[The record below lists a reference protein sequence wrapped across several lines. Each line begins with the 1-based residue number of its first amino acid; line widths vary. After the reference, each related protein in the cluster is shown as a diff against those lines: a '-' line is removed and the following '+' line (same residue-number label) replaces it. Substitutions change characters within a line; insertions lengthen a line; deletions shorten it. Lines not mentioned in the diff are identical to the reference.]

1 MIVTATGTRTIAIL
15 LAAAAPWAAMPAAA
29 AQTPPTASAQ
39 AFAPLF
45 AGEVERA
52 RRDVEASIRAG
63 VNVPVPR
70 DPGGGVTHEQHKRN
84 YRVIFEGGQLF
95 RLTGEARYRDHV
107 RDLLLAYADLYP
119 GLGPH
124 PAAANQ
130 VPGRLFWQSL
140 NDSVF
145 LVNAVQGYAE
155 IRDALSA
162 ADRRRIDDRVIRPMA
177 RFLSDGSPEVIDR
190 IHNHATWAAAGVGL
204 SGYLLGDRDLVD
216 KALLG
221 LDKSGKAGFLR
232 QLDLLFSPDGYYAE
246 GPYYQR
252 YALQPFVVFA
262 AAIAANDPGR
272 QIFDYRDGIVL
283 KAVRTAID
291 LTHDGLFLPIN
302 DAMPDKSLR
311 TEELY
316 HAVAIAYAATKDPA
330 YLSIADWQGRTVLT
344 PAGQALAADLA
355 AGKAKPWTFASRL
368 LSDGPEGKDGA
379 LVLLRTRA
387 DPTGPLLVAK
397 NSVQGMG
404 HGHFDR
410 LNWLYYDETGAVVTD
425 YGAARFLN
433 VEAKRGGR
441 YLPENDSWASATIA
455 HNTLVV
461 DEQSHFAGD
470 WKAGEKAG
478 TRQLAVAL
486 DGPTRYSIGEIDGAY
501 KDVRI
506 RRALLLVEVEG
517 LANPLVLDLLRA
529 TGGGRHRYDLPLHFS
544 GHIIDSDI
552 AFDRKL
558 AERPVLGKANGYQHL
573 WVDGEGARDGKARL
587 TWMQGSRFYSYH
599 MLAPAGARFIV
610 AESGAN
616 DPEFNLRREP
626 ALIQRVDGA
635 ADATFVSLLE
645 PHGSYDA
652 SAETVVASSA
662 RVSALEHRR
671 EKGVDLVQVTLVD
684 GRRVAIAVADDMAA
698 DAKHGI
704 AVDGRTLAWTGPV
717 GRLDLA
723 RTGAKK

>member
-1 MIVTATGTRTIAIL
+1 VTRTLALL
-15 LAAAAPWAAMPAAA
+15 LAAATLAPAAA
-29 AQTPPTASAQ
+29 QAQTPPAASPQ
-39 AFAPLF
+39 AYAPLF

-52 RRDVEASIRAG
+52 RRDVDASIAAG
-63 VNVPVPR
+63 INVPVPK
-70 DPGGGVTHEQHKRN
+70 DPGGGFTHEQHKRN

-107 RDLLLAYADLYP
+107 RAMLLAYADLYP

-124 PAAANQ
+124 PAKANQ
-130 VPGRLFWQSL
+130 SAGRLFWQSL

-155 IRDALSA
+155 IRASLSA
-162 ADRRRIDDRVIRPMA
+162 SDRQRIDDKVIRPMA
-177 RFLSDGSPEVIDR
+177 HFLSDGSPEVIDR

-262 AAIAANDPGR
+262 AAIAANEPER
-272 QIFDYRDGIVL
+272 RIFEYRGGIVL
-283 KAVRTAID
+283 KAIRTAID
-291 LTHDGLFLPIN
+291 VTHDGTFLPIN

-316 HAVAIAYAATKDPA
+316 HAVAIAYGATKDPSF
-330 YLSIADWQGRTVLT
+330 LSIADWQGRTVLT
-344 PAGQALAADLA
+344 PAGQAMAADLA
-355 AGKAKPWTFASRL
+355 AGKAQPWPFASRL
-368 LSDGPEGKDGA
+368 LSDGPDGRQGA
-379 LVLLRTRA
+379 LVLLRTKP
-387 DPTGPLLVAK
+387 DPSGPLLVAK
-397 NSVQGMG
+397 NTVQGMG

-410 LNWLYYDETGAVVTD
+410 LGWLYYDETGAVVTD

-433 VEAKRGGR
+433 VEAKQGGR

-461 DEQSHFAGD
+461 DEQSHFGGD
-470 WKAGEKAG
+470 WKVGEKVG
-478 TRQLAVAL
+478 TRQLAASL
-486 DGPTRYSIGEIDGAY
+486 DGPTRYAIGEIDGAY
-501 KDVRI
+501 KDVAF
-506 RRALLLVEVEG
+506 RRALLLVEVDG
-517 LANPLVLDLLRA
+517 LANPLILDILHP
-529 TGGGRHRYDLPLHFS
+529 TGSGRHRYDLPLHFS

-558 AERPVLGKANGYQHL
+558 AERPVLGAANGYQHL
-573 WVDGEGARDGKARL
+573 WVDGEGSKAGKARL

-599 MLAPAGARFIV
+599 MLPPAGARLIV

-616 DPEFNLRREP
+616 DPDFNLRREP
-626 ALIQRVDGA
+626 VVIQRVDGA
-635 ADATFVSLLE
+635 GDATFVSLLE
-645 PHGSYDA
+645 PHGAYDA

-662 RVSALEHRR
+662 RVTGLEHRR
-671 EKGVDLVQVTLVD
+671 EAGADVVLVTLVD
-684 GRRVAIAVADDMAA
+684 GRRIAIAVADDVTAGT
-698 DAKHGI
+698 KHSVTI
-704 AVDGRTLAWTGPV
+704 DGRTLAWTGPV

-723 RTGAKK
+723 KTGAKK

>member
-1 MIVTATGTRTIAIL
+1 MTRTIALL
-15 LAAAAPWAAMPAAA
+15 LAAATLPAVPVS
-29 AQTPPTASAQ
+29 AQTPPAASAQ

-45 AGEVERA
+45 AAEIERA
-52 RRDVEASIRAG
+52 KTSVEASIKAG
-63 VNVPVPR
+63 VNVPVPK
-70 DPGGGVTHEQHKRN
+70 DPGGGFTHEQHKRN
-84 YRVIFEGGQLF
+84 YRTIFEGGQLY
-95 RLTGEARYRDHV
+95 RLTGDVRYRDHV

-124 PAAANQ
+124 PAKANQ
-130 VPGRLFWQSL
+130 SAGRLFWQSL

-162 ADRRRIDDRVIRPMA
+162 ADRKRIDDQVIRPMA
-177 RFLSDGSPEVIDR
+177 HFLSDGSPEVINR

-232 QLDLLFSPDGYYAE
+232 QLGLLFSPDGYYAE

-272 QIFDYRDGIVL
+272 KIFEYRDGIVL
-283 KAVRTAID
+283 KAIRTAID
-291 LTHDGLFLPIN
+291 VTHDGTFLPIN

-316 HAVAIAYAATKDPA
+316 HAVAIAYGATKDPTF
-330 YLSIADWQGRTVLT
+330 LSIADWQGHTVLT
-344 PAGQALAADLA
+344 PAGQAMAADLA
-355 AGKAKPWTFASRL
+355 AGKAKPWPFGSRS

-379 LVLLRTRA
+379 LVLLRTKA

-397 NSVQGMG
+397 NTVQGMG

-410 LNWLYYDETGAVVTD
+410 LGWLYYDETGAVVTD

-461 DEQSHFAGD
+461 DEQSHFGGD
-470 WKAGEKAG
+470 WKAGEKSG
-478 TRQLAVAL
+478 TRQLAASL
-486 DGPTRYSIGEIDGAY
+486 EGPTRYAIGEIDSAY
-501 KDVRI
+501 KDVKI
-506 RRALLLVEVEG
+506 RRALLLVEIDG
-517 LANPLVLDLLRA
+517 LANPLTLDILHG
-529 TGGGRHRYDLPLHFS
+529 TGSGRHRYDLPLHFS

-558 AERPVLGKANGYQHL
+558 AERPVLGKANGYEHL
-573 WVDGEGARDGKARL
+573 WIDGEGTKTGKARL

-599 MLAPAGARFIV
+599 MLPPAGARFIV

-645 PHGSYDA
+645 PHGAYDA
-652 SAETVVASSA
+652 SAETVVASGA
-662 RVSALEHRR
+662 RVSALEHRK
-671 EKGVDLVQVTLVD
+671 EKGADLVLITLVD
-684 GRRVAIAVADDMAA
+684 GRRIAVAVADDVTAG
-698 DAKHGI
+698 AKHSVI
-704 AVDGRTLAWTGPV
+704 ADGRTLAWTGPV

-723 RTGAKK
+723 KTGAKK

>member
-1 MIVTATGTRTIAIL
+1 MIRTIAL
-15 LAAAAPWAAMPAAA
+15 LLVSATLPAVPGAAQSVATAA
-29 AQTPPTASAQ
+29 AQAHAQ
-39 AFAPLF
+39 LF
-45 AGEVERA
+45 SGEIEHA
-52 RRDVEASIRAG
+52 RRDVEASIKAG
-63 VNVPVPR
+63 VNVPVPK
-70 DPGGGVTHEQHKRN
+70 DPGGGFTHEQHKRN

-119 GLGPH
+119 KLGPH
-124 PAAANQ
+124 PAASNQ

-162 ADRRRIDDRVIRPMA
+162 ADRKRIDDQVIRPMA
-177 RFLSDGSPEVIDR
+177 HFLSDGSPEVINR

-262 AAIAANDPGR
+262 AAIEANDPDR
-272 QIFDYRDGIVL
+272 KIFEYRDGIVL
-283 KAVRTAID
+283 KAIRTAID
-291 LTHDGLFLPIN
+291 VTHDGYFLPIN

-316 HAVAIAYAATKDPA
+316 HAVAIAYGATKDPA
-330 YLSIADWQGRTVLT
+330 FLSIADWQGRTVLT
-344 PAGQALAADLA
+344 PAGQAMAADLA
-355 AGKAKPWTFASRL
+355 AGEARPWPFASRL
-368 LSDGPEGKDGA
+368 LSDGPDGKEGA
-379 LVLLRTRA
+379 LVLLRTKA
-387 DPTGPLLVAK
+387 DPTGPLLAVK
-397 NSVQGMG
+397 NTVQGMG

-470 WKAGEKAG
+470 WKAGDKAP
-478 TRQLAVAL
+478 TTQLATGL
-486 DGPTRYSIGEIDGAY
+486 DGPTRYSIGEIAGAY

-506 RRALLLVEVEG
+506 RRALLLVEIDG
-517 LANPLVLDLLRA
+517 LANPLTLDVLRV
-529 TGGGRHRYDLPLHFS
+529 TGSGKHRYDLPLHFS
-544 GHIIDSDI
+544 GQIIDSDI
-552 AFDRKL
+552 TFDRKL
-558 AERPVLGKANGYQHL
+558 GERPVLGRANGYQHL
-573 WVDGEGARDGKARL
+573 WVDGEGSKTGKARL
-587 TWMQGSRFYSYH
+587 TWMKGSRFYTYH
-599 MLAPAGARFIV
+599 MLPPAGARFIV

-645 PHGSYDA
+645 PHGAYDA

-662 RVSALEHRR
+662 RVAALEHRR
-671 EKGVDLVQVTLVD
+671 EGGADRVLLTLVD
-684 GRRVAIAVADDMAA
+684 GRRVAIAVADEVTAG
-698 DAKHGI
+698 AKHSITVEGLL
-704 AVDGRTLAWTGPV
+704 LAWSGPV

-723 RTGAKK
+723 RAGAKK

>member
-1 MIVTATGTRTIAIL
+1 MTRTIALL
-15 LAAAAPWAAMPAAA
+15 LAAAALPAIPVA
-29 AQTPPTASAQ
+29 AQTPPAASAQ
-39 AFAPLF
+39 TFAPLF
-45 AGEVERA
+45 TAEIERSKAG
-52 RRDVEASIRAG
+52 VEASIKAG
-63 VNVPVPR
+63 INVPVPK
-70 DPGGGVTHEQHKRN
+70 DPGGGFTHEQHKRN

-95 RLTGEARYRDHV
+95 RLTGDVRYRDHV

-119 GLGPH
+119 KLGPH
-124 PAAANQ
+124 PAASNQ

-155 IRDALSA
+155 IRGALSA
-162 ADRRRIDDRVIRPMA
+162 ADRKRIDDQVIRPMA
-177 RFLSDGSPEVIDR
+177 RFLSDGSPEVINR

-262 AAIAANDPGR
+262 A
-272 QIFDYRDGIVL
+272 GIVL
-283 KAVRTAID
+283 KAIRTAID
-291 LTHDGLFLPIN
+291 VTHDGYFLPIN

-316 HAVAIAYAATKDPA
+316 HAVAIAYGATKDPTF
-330 YLSIADWQGRTVLT
+330 LSIADWQGRTVLT
-344 PAGQALAADLA
+344 PAGQAMATDLA
-355 AGKAKPWTFASRL
+355 AGKAKPWPFGSRL
-368 LSDGPEGKDGA
+368 LSDGPDGKSGA
-379 LVLLRTRA
+379 LVLLRTKA
-387 DPTGPLLVAK
+387 DPSGPLLVAK
-397 NSVQGMG
+397 NTVQGMG

-410 LNWLYYDETGAVVTD
+410 LGWLYYDETGAVVTD

-461 DEQSHFAGD
+461 DEQSHFGGD
-470 WKAGEKAG
+470 WKAGEKSG
-478 TRQLAVAL
+478 TRQLAASL
-486 DGPTRYSIGEIDGAY
+486 EGPTRYAIGEIDSAY
-501 KDVRI
+501 KDVKI

-517 LANPLVLDLLRA
+517 LANPLTLDILHG
-529 TGGGRHRYDLPLHFS
+529 TGSGRHRYDLPLHFS
-544 GHIIDSDI
+544 GQIIDSDI

-558 AERPVLGKANGYQHL
+558 AERPVLGKANGYEHL
-573 WVDGEGARDGKARL
+573 WLDGEGTKAGKARL

-599 MLAPAGARFIV
+599 MAPPAGARFIV

-645 PHGSYDA
+645 PHGAYDA

-662 RVSALEHRR
+662 RVSGLEHRR
-671 EKGVDLVQVTLVD
+671 EKGVDLVLITLVD
-684 GRRVAIAVADDMAA
+684 GRRIAVAVADDVAA
-698 DAKHGI
+698 GAKHSI
-704 AVDGRTLAWTGPV
+704 TVDGRALAWTGPV

-723 RTGAKK
+723 KTGAKK

>member
-1 MIVTATGTRTIAIL
+1 MTRTLALL
-15 LAAAAPWAAMPAAA
+15 LAAATLAPAAA
-29 AQTPPTASAQ
+29 QAQTPPAASPQ
-39 AFAPLF
+39 AYAPLF

-52 RRDVEASIRAG
+52 RRDVDASIAAG
-63 VNVPVPR
+63 INVPVPK
-70 DPGGGVTHEQHKRN
+70 DPGGGFTHEQHKRN

-107 RDLLLAYADLYP
+107 RAMLLAYADLYP

-124 PAAANQ
+124 PAKANQ
-130 VPGRLFWQSL
+130 SAGRLFWQSL

-155 IRDALSA
+155 IRASLSA
-162 ADRRRIDDRVIRPMA
+162 SDRQRIDDKVIRPMA
-177 RFLSDGSPEVIDR
+177 HFLSDGSPEVIDR

-262 AAIAANDPGR
+262 AAIAANDPER
-272 QIFDYRDGIVL
+272 RIFEYRGGIVL
-283 KAVRTAID
+283 KAIRTAID
-291 LTHDGLFLPIN
+291 VTHDGNFLPIN

-316 HAVAIAYAATKDPA
+316 HAVAIAYGATKDPSF
-330 YLSIADWQGRTVLT
+330 LSIADWQGRTVLT
-344 PAGQALAADLA
+344 PAGQAMAADLA
-355 AGKAKPWTFASRL
+355 AGKAQPWPFASRP
-368 LSDGPEGKDGA
+368 LSDGPDGRQGA
-379 LVLLRTRA
+379 LVLLRTRP
-387 DPTGPLLVAK
+387 DPSGPLLVAK
-397 NSVQGMG
+397 NTVQGMG

-410 LNWLYYDETGAVVTD
+410 LGWLYYDETGAVVTD

-433 VEAKRGGR
+433 VEAKQGGR

-461 DEQSHFAGD
+461 DEQSHFGGD
-470 WKAGEKAG
+470 WKAGEKVG
-478 TRQLAVAL
+478 TRQLAASL
-486 DGPTRYSIGEIDGAY
+486 DGPTRYAIGGVDGAY
-501 KDVRI
+501 KDVAF
-506 RRALLLVEVEG
+506 RRALLLVEVDG
-517 LANPLVLDLLRA
+517 LANPLVLDILHP
-529 TGGGRHRYDLPLHFS
+529 TGSGGHRYDLPLHFS

-558 AERPVLGKANGYQHL
+558 AERPVLGAANGYQHL
-573 WVDGEGARDGKARL
+573 WVDGEGSKAGKARL

-599 MLAPAGARFIV
+599 MLPPAGARFIV

-616 DPEFNLRREP
+616 DPDFNLRREP
-626 ALIQRVDGA
+626 VVIQRVDGA
-635 ADATFVSLLE
+635 GDATFVSLLE
-645 PHGSYDA
+645 PHGAYDA

-662 RVSALEHRR
+662 RVTGLEHRR
-671 EKGVDLVQVTLVD
+671 EAGADVVLVTLVD
-684 GRRVAIAVADDMAA
+684 GRRIAIAVADDVTAGT
-698 DAKHGI
+698 KHSVTI
-704 AVDGRTLAWTGPV
+704 DGRTLAWTGPV

-723 RTGAKK
+723 KTGAKK

>member
-1 MIVTATGTRTIAIL
+1 MTRTLAL
-15 LAAAAPWAAMPAAA
+15 LLAAGAPTLSLPAPAQSAAAAPQPAY
-29 AQTPPTASAQ
+29 
-39 AFAPLF
+39 APLF
-45 AGEVERA
+45 TAEIGRAKAG
-52 RRDVEASIRAG
+52 VEASIRAG
-63 VNVPVPR
+63 VHVPVPK

-84 YRVIFEGGQLF
+84 YRSIFEGGQLY
-95 RLTGEARYRDHV
+95 RLTGDVRYRDHV

-119 GLGPH
+119 KLGPH

-130 VPGRLFWQSL
+130 IPGRLFWQSL

-145 LVNAVQGYAE
+145 LVNAAQGYGA
-155 IRDALSA
+155 IRDALSP
-162 ADRRRIDDRVIRPMA
+162 ADRARIDDNVIRPMA
-177 RFLSDGSPEVIDR
+177 RFLSDGSPEVINR

-262 AAIAANDPGR
+262 AAIAANDPDR
-272 QIFDYRDGIVL
+272 KIFEYRDGIVL
-283 KAVRTAID
+283 KAIRAAID
-291 LTHDGLFLPIN
+291 VTHDGYFLPLN

-316 HAVAIAYAATKDPA
+316 HAVAIAYGATKDPA
-330 YLSIADWQGRTVLT
+330 FLSIADWQGRTVLT
-344 PAGQALAADLA
+344 PAGEALATDLA
-355 AGKAKPWTFASRL
+355 AGKQKPWPFASRL
-368 LSDGPEGKDGA
+368 LGDGPDGKQGA
-379 LVLLRTRA
+379 LVLLRTKS

-410 LNWLYYDETGAVVTD
+410 LGWLYYDETGAIVTD

-470 WKAGEKAG
+470 WKAGEKNP
-478 TRQLAVAL
+478 TQQLATAL
-486 DGPTRYSIGEIDGAY
+486 DGPTRYSIAEIGSAY
-501 KDVRI
+501 KDVRF
-506 RRALLLVEVEG
+506 RRALLLLDVPG
-517 LANPLVLDLLRA
+517 LSNPLTLDILHG
-529 TGGGRHRYDLPLHFS
+529 TGSGRHRYDLPLHFS

-552 AFDRKL
+552 AFNRNL

-573 WVDGEGARDGKARL
+573 WVDGEGSKAGKARL
-587 TWMQGSRFYSYH
+587 TWMQGNRFYSYH
-599 MLAPAGARFIV
+599 MLPPAGARFLL

-635 ADATFVSLLE
+635 SDAIFVSLLE
-645 PHGSYDA
+645 PHGEYDA
-652 SAETVVASSA
+652 SAETTVASSA
-662 RVSALEHRR
+662 RVKGLEHRR
-671 EKGVDLVQVTLVD
+671 EAGASLILVTLID
-684 GRRVAIAVADDMAA
+684 GRRLAVAVADDVAA
-698 DAKHGI
+698 GTKHSI
-704 AVDGRTLAWTGPV
+704 TLDGRALAWTGPV
-717 GRLDLA
+717 GRFDLA
-723 RTGAKK
+723 KTGAKK

>member
-1 MIVTATGTRTIAIL
+1 VTRTLAL
-15 LAAAAPWAAMPAAA
+15 LLAAGAATLSLPVAAQTAAAAPQPAY
-29 AQTPPTASAQ
+29 
-39 AFAPLF
+39 APLF
-45 AGEVERA
+45 TAEIGRAKAG
-52 RRDVEASIRAG
+52 VEASIRAG
-63 VNVPVPR
+63 VHVPVPK

-84 YRVIFEGGQLF
+84 YRTIFEGGQLY
-95 RLTGEARYRDHV
+95 RLTGDVRYRDHV

-119 GLGPH
+119 KLGPH

-130 VPGRLFWQSL
+130 IPGRLFWQSL

-145 LVNAVQGYAE
+145 LVNAAQGYGA
-155 IRDALSA
+155 IRDALSP
-162 ADRRRIDDRVIRPMA
+162 ADRARIDDNVIRPMA
-177 RFLSDGSPEVIDR
+177 RFLSDGSPEVINR

-262 AAIAANDPGR
+262 AAIAANDPDR
-272 QIFDYRDGIVL
+272 NIFEYRDGIVL
-283 KAVRTAID
+283 KAIRTAID
-291 LTHDGLFLPIN
+291 VTHDGTFLPLN

-316 HAVAIAYAATKDPA
+316 HAVAIAYGATKDPA
-330 YLSIADWQGRTVLT
+330 FLSIADWQGRTVLT
-344 PAGQALAADLA
+344 PAGEALATDLA
-355 AGKAKPWTFASRL
+355 AGKQKPWPFASRL
-368 LSDGPEGKDGA
+368 LGDGPDGKQGA
-379 LVLLRTRA
+379 LVLLRTKS

-410 LNWLYYDETGAVVTD
+410 LGWLYYDETGAVVTD

-470 WKAGEKAG
+470 WKAGEKNP
-478 TRQLAVAL
+478 TQQLATAL
-486 DGPTRYSIGEIDGAY
+486 DGPTRYSIAEIGSAY
-501 KDVRI
+501 KDVRF
-506 RRALLLVEVEG
+506 RRALLLLDVPG
-517 LANPLVLDLLRA
+517 LSNPLTLDILHG
-529 TGGGRHRYDLPLHFS
+529 TGSGRHRYDLPLHFS

-552 AFDRKL
+552 AFNRNL

-573 WVDGEGARDGKARL
+573 WVDGEGSKAGKARL

-599 MLAPAGARFIV
+599 MLPPAGTRFLL

-635 ADATFVSLLE
+635 SDATFVSLLE
-645 PHGSYDA
+645 PHGEYDA
-652 SAETVVASSA
+652 SAETTVASSA

-671 EKGVDLVQVTLVD
+671 EAGASLILVTLID
-684 GRRVAIAVADDMAA
+684 GRRLAAAVADDVAA
-698 DAKHGI
+698 GTKHSVT
-704 AVDGRTLAWTGPV
+704 VDGRAFAWTGPV
-717 GRLDLA
+717 GRFDLA
-723 RTGAKK
+723 KIGAKK

>member
-1 MIVTATGTRTIAIL
+1 MTRTLAL
-15 LAAAAPWAAMPAAA
+15 LIAAATLPASPAA
-29 AQTPPTASAQ
+29 AQTPAAASPQ
-39 AFAPLF
+39 AYAPLF
-45 AGEVERA
+45 AGEVDRA
-52 RRDVEASIRAG
+52 RRDVEASIKSG
-63 VNVPVPR
+63 VNVPAPK
-70 DPGGGVTHEQHKRN
+70 DPGGGFTHEQHKRN

-95 RLTGEARYRDHV
+95 RLTGDARYRDHV

-119 GLGPH
+119 KLGPH
-124 PAAANQ
+124 PAASNQ

-155 IRDALSA
+155 IRDALTA
-162 ADRRRIDDRVIRPMA
+162 ADRKRIDDNVIRPMA

-262 AAIAANDPGR
+262 AAIAANDPDR
-272 QIFDYRDGIVL
+272 KIFDYRGGIVL
-283 KAVRTAID
+283 KAIRTAID
-291 LTHDGLFLPIN
+291 VTHDGYFLPIN

-316 HAVAIAYAATKDPA
+316 HAVAIAYGATKDPTF
-330 YLSIADWQGRTVLT
+330 LSIADWQGRTVLT
-344 PAGQALAADLA
+344 PAGQAMAADLA
-355 AGKAKPWTFASRL
+355 AGKAKPWTFASRS
-368 LSDGPEGKDGA
+368 LSDGPDGKGGA
-379 LVLLRTRA
+379 LVLLRTKA
-387 DPTGPLLVAK
+387 DPSGPLLVAK
-397 NSVQGMG
+397 NTVQGMG

-410 LNWLYYDETGAVVTD
+410 LGWLYYDETGAVVTD

-433 VEAKRGGR
+433 VEAKQGGR

-461 DEQSHFAGD
+461 DEQNHFAGD
-470 WKAGEKAG
+470 WKAGEKSP
-478 TRQLAVAL
+478 TRQLAAGL
-486 DGPTRYSIGEIDGAY
+486 EGPTRYAIGEIDSAY
-501 KDVRI
+501 KDVAF
-506 RRALLLVEVEG
+506 RRALLLVEVDG
-517 LANPLVLDLLRA
+517 LANPLTLDLLRA
-529 TGGGRHRYDLPLHFS
+529 TGSGRHRYDQPLHFS
-544 GHIIDSDI
+544 GQIIDSDI
-552 AFDRKL
+552 PFDRKL

-573 WVDGEGARDGKARL
+573 WVDGEGTKAGKARL

-599 MLAPAGARFIV
+599 MLPPAGARFII

-645 PHGSYDA
+645 PHGAYDA

-662 RVSALEHRR
+662 RVAALEHRR
-671 EKGVDLVQVTLVD
+671 DKGVDLVLVTLVD
-684 GRRVAIAVADDMAA
+684 GRRIALAVADDVTAG
-698 DAKHGI
+698 AKHK
-704 AVDGRTLAWTGPV
+704 VTVEGRTLAWSGPV

-723 RTGAKK
+723 KTGAKK

>member
-1 MIVTATGTRTIAIL
+1 MTRTIALL
-15 LAAAAPWAAMPAAA
+15 LAAATLAPTPAAA
-29 AQTPPTASAQ
+29 QATAVTAP
-39 AFAPLF
+39 AEAYAPLF

-52 RRDVEASIRAG
+52 RRDVDASIKAG
-63 VNVPVPR
+63 INVPVPK
-70 DPGGGVTHEQHKRN
+70 DPGGGFTHEQHKRN

-107 RDLLLAYADLYP
+107 RDMLLAYADLYP

-124 PAAANQ
+124 PAKANQ
-130 VPGRLFWQSL
+130 TAGRLFWQSL

-155 IRDALSA
+155 IRGALPA
-162 ADRRRIDDRVIRPMA
+162 ADRKRIDDQVIRPMA

-262 AAIAANDPGR
+262 AAIAANDPDR
-272 QIFDYRDGIVL
+272 KIFEYRDGIVL
-283 KAVRTAID
+283 KAIRTAID
-291 LTHDGLFLPIN
+291 VTHDGYFLPIN

-316 HAVAIAYAATKDPA
+316 HAVAIAYAATKDPTF
-330 YLSIADWQGRTVLT
+330 LSIADLQGRTVLT
-344 PAGQALAADLA
+344 PAGQAMAADLA
-355 AGKAKPWTFASRL
+355 AGKAKPWPFGSRL
-368 LSDGPEGKDGA
+368 LSDGPDGKEGA
-379 LVLLRTRA
+379 LALLRTKA

-397 NSVQGMG
+397 NTVQGMG

-410 LNWLYYDETGAVVTD
+410 LGWLYYDETGAVVTD

-433 VEAKRGGR
+433 VEAKQGGR

-461 DEQSHFAGD
+461 DEQSHFGGD
-470 WKAGEKAG
+470 WKLGEKTG
-478 TRQLAVAL
+478 TRQLAASL
-486 DGPTRYSIGEIDGAY
+486 EGPTRYAIGEIDSAY
-501 KDVRI
+501 KDVAF
-506 RRALLLVEVEG
+506 RRALLLVEVDG
-517 LANPLVLDLLRA
+517 LANPLTLDVVHA
-529 TGGGRHRYDLPLHFS
+529 TGSGRHVYDLPLHFS

-552 AFDRKL
+552 PFDRKL

-573 WVDGEGARDGKARL
+573 WVDGVGTRDGKARL

-599 MLAPAGARFIV
+599 MLPPAGARFIV

-626 ALIQRVDGA
+626 ALIQRAEGA
-635 ADATFVSLLE
+635 SGATFVSLLE
-645 PHGSYDA
+645 PHGAYDA

-662 RVSALEHRR
+662 RVSALDHRK
-671 EKGVDLVQVTLVD
+671 EKDVDLVIVTLVD
-684 GRRVAIAVADDMAA
+684 GRRIAIAVADDVSAGT
-698 DAKHGI
+698 KHSVTI
-704 AVDGRTLAWTGPV
+704 DGRALAWTGAV

-723 RTGAKK
+723 KTGAKK

>member
-1 MIVTATGTRTIAIL
+1 MTRTIAL
-15 LAAAAPWAAMPAAA
+15 LLVAAALPAAPVA
-29 AQTPPTASAQ
+29 AQSPSAASAQ

-45 AGEVERA
+45 AAEIERA
-52 RRDVEASIRAG
+52 KAGVEASIKAG
-63 VNVPVPR
+63 INVPVPK
-70 DPGGGVTHEQHKRN
+70 DPGGGFTHEQHKRN
-84 YRVIFEGGQLF
+84 YRIIFEGGQLF
-95 RLTGEARYRDHV
+95 RLTGDVRYRDHV

-119 GLGPH
+119 KLEPH

-130 VPGRLFWQSL
+130 IPGRLFWQSL

-145 LVNAVQGYAE
+145 LVNAAQGYGA
-155 IRDALSA
+155 IRDALSP
-162 ADRRRIDDRVIRPMA
+162 ADRARIDDNVIRPMA
-177 RFLSDGSPEVIDR
+177 RFLSDGSPEVINR

-262 AAIAANDPGR
+262 AVIAANDPDR
-272 QIFDYRDGIVL
+272 KIFEYRDGIVL
-283 KAVRTAID
+283 KAIRTAID
-291 LTHDGLFLPIN
+291 VTHDGFFLPLN

-316 HAVAIAYAATKDPA
+316 HAVAIAYAATKDPSF
-330 YLSIADWQGRTVLT
+330 LSIADWQGRTALT
-344 PAGQALAADLA
+344 PAGQTVAADLA
-355 AGKAKPWTFASRL
+355 AGKARAWPFASRL
-368 LSDGPEGKDGA
+368 LGDGPSGKEGA
-379 LVLLRTRA
+379 LVLLRTEPDA
-387 DPTGPLLVAK
+387 TGPLLVAK

-410 LNWLYYDETGAVVTD
+410 LGWLYYDETGAVVTD

-433 VEAKRGGR
+433 VEAKHGGR

-461 DEQSHFAGD
+461 DEQSHFAGN
-470 WKAGEKAG
+470 WKTGEKYP
-478 TRQLAVAL
+478 TQQLAAKL
-486 DGPTRYSIGEIDGAY
+486 DGPTRYSIGEIGTAY
-501 KDVRI
+501 KDVHL
-506 RRALLLVEVEG
+506 RRALLLLDVPG
-517 LANPLVLDLLRA
+517 LANPLTLDILHG
-529 TGGGRHRYDLPLHFS
+529 TGSGRHRYDLPLHFS
-544 GHIIDSDI
+544 GHIIDSAI
-552 AFDRKL
+552 ALDRKL

-573 WVDGEGARDGKARL
+573 WVDGEGSKTGKARL

-599 MLAPAGARFIV
+599 MLPPAGARFIV
-610 AESGAN
+610 TESGAN

-635 ADATFVSLLE
+635 SDAIFVSMLE
-645 PHGSYDA
+645 PHGEYDA
-652 SAETVVASSA
+652 SSEAVVASSA
-662 RVSALEHRR
+662 RVTALEHRR
-671 EKGVDLVQVTLVD
+671 EASADLIVVTLIDGRRFAVAIADDVAAGAKHNVTVD
-684 GRRVAIAVADDMAA
+684 GRA
-698 DAKHGI
+698 
-704 AVDGRTLAWTGPV
+704 LAWTGPV
-717 GRLDLA
+717 GRFDLA
-723 RTGAKK
+723 KTGAKK

>member
-1 MIVTATGTRTIAIL
+1 MTRTLAL
-15 LAAAAPWAAMPAAA
+15 VLAAATLHAIPAA
-29 AQTPPTASAQ
+29 AQTPQ
-39 AFAPLF
+39 AVAPQANAPLF

-52 RRDVEASIRAG
+52 RRDVDASIRAG
-63 VNVPVPR
+63 INVPLPK
-70 DPGGGVTHEQHKRN
+70 DPGGGFTHEQHKRN

-119 GLGPH
+119 GLGQH
-124 PAAANQ
+124 PAKANQ
-130 VPGRLFWQSL
+130 TAGRLFWQSL

-155 IRDALSA
+155 IRGALPA
-162 ADRRRIDDRVIRPMA
+162 ADRKRIDDQVIRPMA

-262 AAIAANDPGR
+262 AAIAANDPDR
-272 QIFDYRDGIVL
+272 KIFEYRGGIVL
-283 KAVRTAID
+283 KAIRTAID
-291 LTHDGLFLPIN
+291 VTHDGYFLPIN

-316 HAVAIAYAATKDPA
+316 HAVAIAYAATKDPTF
-330 YLSIADWQGRTVLT
+330 LSIADWQGRTVLT
-344 PAGQALAADLA
+344 PAGQAMAADLS
-355 AGKAKPWTFASRL
+355 AGKAKPWPFGSRL
-368 LSDGPEGKDGA
+368 LSDGHDGKDGA
-379 LVLLRTRA
+379 LALLRTKA

-397 NSVQGMG
+397 NTVQGMG

-410 LNWLYYDETGAVVTD
+410 LSWLYYDETGAVVTD

-433 VEAKRGGR
+433 VEAKQGGR

-461 DEQSHFAGD
+461 DEQSHFGGD
-470 WKAGEKAG
+470 WKLGEKSG
-478 TRQLAVAL
+478 TRQLAASL
-486 DGPTRYSIGEIDGAY
+486 DGPTRYAIGAVDGAY
-501 KDVRI
+501 KDVAF
-506 RRALLLVEVEG
+506 RRALLLVEVDG
-517 LANPLVLDLLRA
+517 LANPLTLDILHA
-529 TGGGRHRYDLPLHFS
+529 TGSGRHVYDLPLHFS

-573 WVDGEGARDGKARL
+573 WVDGVGTKAGKARL

-599 MLAPAGARFIV
+599 MLPPAGSRFIV

-616 DPEFNLRREP
+616 DPEFNLRRES
-626 ALIQRVDGA
+626 ALIQRVESTAG
-635 ADATFVSLLE
+635 ATFVSLLE
-645 PHGSYDA
+645 PHGAYDA

-662 RVSALEHRR
+662 RVLALEHRK
-671 EKGVDLVQVTLVD
+671 EEGVDLILVTLVD
-684 GRRVAIAVADDMAA
+684 GRRIAIAVAEDVAA
-698 DAKHGI
+698 GTKHSVI
-704 AVDGRTLAWTGPV
+704 IDGRTLAWTGSV

-723 RTGAKK
+723 KTGAKK

>member
-1 MIVTATGTRTIAIL
+1 MTRAIAFLLATATLQAI
-15 LAAAAPWAAMPAAA
+15 PPAAQA
-29 AQTPPTASAQ
+29 VAPASAQ
-39 AFAPLF
+39 AYAPLF
-45 AGEVERA
+45 ASEVERA

-63 VNVPVPR
+63 VDVPVPK
-70 DPGGGVTHEQHKRN
+70 DPGGGFTHEQHKRN
-84 YRVIFEGGQLF
+84 YRTIFEGGQLY
-95 RLTGEARYRDHV
+95 RLTGDVRYRDHV

-119 GLGPH
+119 KLGPH

-145 LVNAVQGYAE
+145 LVNAVQGYAQ
-155 IRDALSA
+155 IRDGLTPSE
-162 ADRRRIDDRVIRPMA
+162 RQRIDDGAIRPMA
-177 RFLSDGSPEVIDR
+177 KFLSDGSPEVIGR
-190 IHNHATWAAAGVGL
+190 IHNHATWACAGVGL
-204 SGYLLGDRDLVD
+204 AGYLLGDRDLVD

-221 LDKSGKAGFLR
+221 LDKSGKTGFLR

-262 AAIAANDPGR
+262 AAIAANNPDR
-272 QIFDYRDGIVL
+272 KIFDYRNGIVL

-291 LTHDGLFLPIN
+291 VTHDGYFIPIN

-316 HAVAIAYAATKDPA
+316 HAVAIAYAATKDPSF
-330 YLSIADWQGRTVLT
+330 LSIADWQGHTVLT
-344 PAGQALAADLA
+344 PEGQALAADLA
-355 AGKAKPWTFASRL
+355 AGKARPWTFASRL
-368 LSDGPEGKDGA
+368 LLDGPEGKDGA
-379 LVLLRTRA
+379 LVLLRGKPT
-387 DPTGPLLVAK
+387 PTGPLLVAK

-441 YLPENDSWASATIA
+441 YLPENDSWASTTIA

-470 WKAGEKAG
+470 WKAGDKIP
-478 TRQLAVAL
+478 THQLATGL
-486 DGPTRYSIGEIDGAY
+486 DGPTRYSIGEVSGAY
-501 KDVRI
+501 PDVRI
-506 RRALLLVEVEG
+506 RRTLLLIDVDG
-517 LANPLVLDLLRA
+517 LTNPLILDILRG

-544 GHIIDSDI
+544 GQIIDSDI

-573 WVDGEGARDGKARL
+573 WVDGEGTKAGNARL
-587 TWMQGSRFYSYH
+587 TFMQGNRFYSYH
-599 MLAPAGARFIV
+599 MLPPAGARFIL

-645 PHGSYDA
+645 PHGRYDA

-662 RVSALEHRR
+662 RVAGLDHRR
-671 EKGVDLVQVTLVD
+671 EKGADLVLLTLVD
-684 GRRVAIAVADDMAA
+684 GRRIAIAVADDAA
-698 DAKHGI
+698 VDARHSLTI
-704 AVDGRTLAWTGPV
+704 DGRTLAWTGPV

-723 RTGAKK
+723 MTGVKK

>member
-1 MIVTATGTRTIAIL
+1 VIRTLAL
-15 LAAAAPWAAMPAAA
+15 VLAATTLTAVPAVAAPPAANS
-29 AQTPPTASAQ
+29 TQ

-45 AGEVERA
+45 AAEVA
-52 RRDVEASIRAG
+52 QAKRDVEASIRAG
-63 VNVPVPR
+63 INVPVPK
-70 DPGGGVTHEQHKRN
+70 DPGGGFTHEQHKRN
-84 YRVIFEGGQLF
+84 YRIIFEGGQLY
-95 RLTGEARYRDHV
+95 RLTGDVRYRDHV

-119 GLGPH
+119 KLGPH

-145 LVNAVQGYAE
+145 LVNAVQGYAQ
-155 IRDALSA
+155 IRDALTPSE
-162 ADRRRIDDRVIRPMA
+162 RQRIDDGAIRPMA
-177 RFLSDGSPEVIDR
+177 KFLSDGSPEVIGR
-190 IHNHATWAAAGVGL
+190 IHNHATWACAGVGL
-204 SGYLLGDRDLVD
+204 AGYLLGDRDLVD

-221 LDKSGKAGFLR
+221 LDKSGKTGFLR

-262 AAIAANDPGR
+262 AAIAANDPDR
-272 QIFDYRDGIVL
+272 RIFDYRGGIVL

-291 LTHDGLFLPIN
+291 VTHDGNFLPIN

-330 YLSIADWQGRTVLT
+330 FLSIADWQGHTVLT
-344 PAGQALAADLA
+344 PEGQGLAADLA
-355 AGKAKPWTFASRL
+355 AGKAKPWPFTSRL
-368 LSDGPEGKDGA
+368 LSDGPDGKEGA
-379 LVLLRTRA
+379 LVLLRGKPT
-387 DPTGPLLVAK
+387 PTGPLLVVK
-397 NSVQGMG
+397 NTVQGMG

-410 LNWLYYDETGAVVTD
+410 LNWLYYDETGGVVTD

-441 YLPENDSWASATIA
+441 YLPENDSWASTTIA

-470 WKAGEKAG
+470 WKTGD
-478 TRQLAVAL
+478 TVPTNQLATGL
-486 DGPTRYSIGEIDGAY
+486 DGPTRWSIGEVAGAY

-506 RRALLLVEVEG
+506 RRALLLIDVDG
-517 LANPLVLDLLRA
+517 LANPLVLDILRG
-529 TGGGRHRYDLPLHFS
+529 TGSGRHRYDLPLHFS
-544 GHIIDSDI
+544 GQIIDSDI
-552 AFDRKL
+552 AFDRRL
-558 AERPVLGKANGYQHL
+558 AERPVLGTANGYQHL
-573 WVDGEGARDGKARL
+573 WVDGDGTKTGKARL
-587 TWMQGSRFYSYH
+587 TFMQGSRFYSYH
-599 MLAPAGARFIV
+599 MVPPAGAHFIL

-626 ALIQRVDGA
+626 ALIQRIDGA

-645 PHGSYDA
+645 PHGAYDA
-652 SAETVVASSA
+652 SAETVVQSHA
-662 RVSALEHRR
+662 RVVGLEHRR
-671 EKGVDLVQVTLVD
+671 DGGADLVLITLA
-684 GRRVAIAVADDMAA
+684 GGARLAIAVSDDVAA
-698 DAKHGI
+698 GVPHRVTI
-704 AVDGRTLAWTGPV
+704 DGRAFAWTGPV
-717 GRLDLA
+717 GRFDLA
-723 RTGAKK
+723 KGDAK

>member
-1 MIVTATGTRTIAIL
+1 VIAFPSR
-15 LAAAAPWAAMPAAA
+15 AAALLLTAAAMPAGPAMAA
-29 AQTPPTASAQ
+29 TPSAASAQ

-45 AGEVERA
+45 ASEVEHA
-52 RRDVEASIRAG
+52 RRTVDTSIRAG
-63 VNVPVPR
+63 INVPVPR
-70 DPGGGVTHEQHKRN
+70 DPGGGFTHEQHKRN
-84 YRVIFEGGQLF
+84 YRLIFEGGQLF

-124 PAAANQ
+124 PAKANQ
-130 VPGRLFWQSL
+130 TAGRLFWQSL

-145 LVNAVQGYAE
+145 LVNAAQGYAA
-155 IRDALSA
+155 IRGSLSA
-162 ADRRRIDDRVIRPMA
+162 ADRQRIDDDVIRPMA
-177 RFLSDGSPEVIDR
+177 RFLSDESPEVINR

-262 AAIAANDPGR
+262 AAIAANDPDR
-272 QIFDYRDGIVL
+272 RIFDYRDGIVL

-291 LTHDGLFLPIN
+291 LTHDGYFLPVN

-330 YLSIADWQGRTVLT
+330 FLSIADWQGRTVLT

-355 AGKAKPWTFASRL
+355 AGKAKPWSFGSRL
-368 LSDGPEGKDGA
+368 LSDGPDGKGGA
-379 LVLLRTRA
+379 LVLLRSKP
-387 DPTGPLLVAK
+387 DPKGPLLVAK
-397 NSVQGMG
+397 NTVQGMG

-410 LNWLYYDETGAVVTD
+410 LGWVYYDETGAVVTD

-461 DEQSHFAGD
+461 DEQSHFGGD
-470 WKAGEKAG
+470 WKVGERHG
-478 TRQLAVAL
+478 TRQLAASL
-486 DGPTRYSIGEIDGAY
+486 GGPTRYAIGEIDRAY
-501 KDVRI
+501 KGVTM
-506 RRALLLVEVEG
+506 RRALLLIEVDG
-517 LANPLVLDLLRA
+517 LANPLSLDILHG
-529 TGGGRHRYDLPLHFS
+529 TGGGRHVYDLPLHFS

-552 AFDRKL
+552 AFARNL

-573 WVDGEGARDGKARL
+573 WVDGEGTKTGKARL

-599 MLAPAGARFIV
+599 MAPPAGARFIL

-635 ADATFVSLLE
+635 ATATFVNLLE
-645 PHGSYDA
+645 PHGAYDA

-662 RVSALEHRR
+662 RVTGLEHRR
-671 EKGVDLVQVTLVD
+671 VKGLDLVLVTLVD
-684 GRRVAIAVADDMAA
+684 GRRIAIAVAEDVTPNAQ
-698 DAKHGI
+698 HSVT
-704 AVDGRTLAWTGPV
+704 VDGRILAWTGPV
-717 GRLDLA
+717 GRLDIA
-723 RTGAKK
+723 ATGAKK

>member
-1 MIVTATGTRTIAIL
+1 MTRTLALL
-15 LAAAAPWAAMPAAA
+15 LAAGAATLTMPAP
-29 AQTPPTASAQ
+29 AQIPATAVRPAY
-39 AFAPLF
+39 APLF
-45 AGEVERA
+45 AAEMERA
-52 RRDVEASIRAG
+52 KAGVEASIHAG
-63 VNVPVPR
+63 IHVPVPK
-70 DPGGGVTHEQHKRN
+70 DPGGGTTHEQHKRN
-84 YRVIFEGGQLF
+84 YRTIFEGGQLY
-95 RLTGEARYRDHV
+95 RLTGDVRYRDHV

-119 GLGPH
+119 KLGPH

-145 LVNAVQGYAE
+145 LVNAAQGYGA

-162 ADRRRIDDRVIRPMA
+162 ADRARIDDNVIRPMA
-177 RFLSDGSPEVIDR
+177 RFLSDGSPEVINR

-262 AAIAANDPGR
+262 AAIAANDPDR
-272 QIFDYRDGIVL
+272 KIFEYRDGIVL
-283 KAVRTAID
+283 KAIRTAID
-291 LTHDGLFLPIN
+291 VTHDGYFLPLN

-330 YLSIADWQGRTVLT
+330 FLSIADWQGRTVLT
-344 PAGQALAADLA
+344 PAGQAMAADLA
-355 AGKAKPWTFASRL
+355 TDKAKPWRFASRL
-368 LSDGPEGKDGA
+368 LGDGPDGKQGA
-379 LVLLRTRA
+379 LVLLRTKP

-410 LNWLYYDETGAVVTD
+410 LGWLYYDETGAVVTD

-461 DEQSHFAGD
+461 DEQSHFAGN
-470 WKAGEKAG
+470 WKTGEKYP
-478 TRQLAVAL
+478 TQQLATAL
-486 DGPTRYSIGEIDGAY
+486 DGRTRYSIAEIGTAY
-501 KDVRI
+501 KDVRF
-506 RRALLLVEVEG
+506 RRALLLLDVPG
-517 LANPLVLDLLRA
+517 LANPLTLDLLRA
-529 TGGGRHRYDLPLHFS
+529 SSGARHRYDLPLHFA

-552 AFDRKL
+552 AFNRSL

-573 WVDGEGARDGKARL
+573 WVDGEGTKTGKARL

-599 MLAPAGARFIV
+599 MLPPAGGRFIV
-610 AESGAN
+610 AENGAN

-635 ADATFVSLLE
+635 SDATFVSLLE
-645 PHGSYDA
+645 PHGEYDA
-652 SAETVVASSA
+652 SAETTVASSA
-662 RVSALEHRR
+662 RVTALEHRR
-671 EKGVDLVQVTLVD
+671 EGAADLILVTLVD
-684 GRRVAIAVADDMAA
+684 GRHFAIAVADDVAA
-698 DAKHGI
+698 DTKHSMT
-704 AVDGRTLAWTGPV
+704 VDGRALAWTGPV
-717 GRLDLA
+717 GRFDLA
-723 RTGAKK
+723 KTGAKK

>member
-1 MIVTATGTRTIAIL
+1 MIAFPSR
-15 LAAAAPWAAMPAAA
+15 AAALLLTAAAMPAGPAMAA
-29 AQTPPTASAQ
+29 TPSAASAQ

-45 AGEVERA
+45 ASEVEHA
-52 RRDVEASIRAG
+52 RRTVDTSIRAG
-63 VNVPVPR
+63 INVPVPR
-70 DPGGGVTHEQHKRN
+70 DPGGGFTHEQHKRN

-119 GLGPH
+119 ALGPH
-124 PAAANQ
+124 PAKANQ
-130 VPGRLFWQSL
+130 TAGRLFWQSL

-145 LVNAVQGYAE
+145 LVNAAQGYAA
-155 IRDALSA
+155 IRGSLSA
-162 ADRRRIDDRVIRPMA
+162 ADRQRIDDDVIRPMA
-177 RFLSDGSPEVIDR
+177 RFLSDESPEVINR

-262 AAIAANDPGR
+262 AAIAANDPDR
-272 QIFDYRDGIVL
+272 RIFDYRDGIVL

-291 LTHDGLFLPIN
+291 LTHDGYFLPVN

-330 YLSIADWQGRTVLT
+330 FLSIADWQDRTVLT

-355 AGKAKPWTFASRL
+355 AGKAKPWSFGSRL
-368 LSDGPEGKDGA
+368 LSDGPDGKGGA
-379 LVLLRTRA
+379 LVLLRSKP
-387 DPTGPLLVAK
+387 DPKGPLLVAK
-397 NSVQGMG
+397 NTVQGMG

-410 LNWLYYDETGAVVTD
+410 LGWVYYDETGAVVTD

-461 DEQSHFAGD
+461 DEQSHFGGD
-470 WKAGEKAG
+470 WKVGERHG
-478 TRQLAVAL
+478 TRQLAASL
-486 DGPTRYSIGEIDGAY
+486 GGPTRYAIGEIDSAY
-501 KDVRI
+501 KGVTM
-506 RRALLLVEVEG
+506 RRALLLIEVDG
-517 LANPLVLDLLRA
+517 LANPLSLDILHG
-529 TGGGRHRYDLPLHFS
+529 TGGGRHVYDLPLHFS

-552 AFDRKL
+552 AFARNL

-573 WVDGEGARDGKARL
+573 WVDGEGTGTGKARL

-599 MLAPAGARFIV
+599 MAPPAGARFIL

-635 ADATFVSLLE
+635 ATATFVNLLE
-645 PHGSYDA
+645 PHGAYDA

-662 RVSALEHRR
+662 RVTGLEHRR
-671 EKGVDLVQVTLVD
+671 VKGLDLVLVTLVD
-684 GRRVAIAVADDMAA
+684 GRRIAIAVAEDVTPNAQ
-698 DAKHGI
+698 HSVT
-704 AVDGRTLAWTGPV
+704 VDGRILAWTGPV
-717 GRLDLA
+717 GRLDIA
-723 RTGAKK
+723 ATGAKK

>member
-1 MIVTATGTRTIAIL
+1 MTRTLALL
-15 LAAAAPWAAMPAAA
+15 LAAATLPAVPVVAQPAPA
-29 AQTPPTASAQ
+29 ASAQ
-39 AFAPLF
+39 TYAPLF
-45 AGEVERA
+45 AAEVDRA
-52 RRDVEASIRAG
+52 KRDVDASIRAG
-63 VNVPVPR
+63 VNVPVPK
-70 DPGGGVTHEQHKRN
+70 DPGGGFTHEQHKRN
-84 YRVIFEGGQLF
+84 YRTIFEGGQLY
-95 RLTGEARYRDHV
+95 RLTGERRYLDHV

-145 LVNAVQGYAE
+145 LVNAVQGYGA
-155 IRDALSA
+155 IRDALA
-162 ADRRRIDDRVIRPMA
+162 PADRKRIDDNVIRPMA
-177 RFLSDGSPEVIDR
+177 RFLSDGSPEVIGR
-190 IHNHATWAAAGVGL
+190 IHNHATWACAGVGL
-204 SGYLLGDRDLVD
+204 AGYLLGDRDLVD
-216 KALLG
+216 KALKG
-221 LDKSGKAGFLR
+221 LDKSGKTGFLR

-262 AAIAANDPGR
+262 AAIDANEPER
-272 QIFDYRDGIVL
+272 RIFEYRDGIVL

-291 LTHDGLFLPIN
+291 VTHDGFFLPLN
-302 DAMPDKSLR
+302 DAMRDKSLR

-316 HAVAIAYAATKDPA
+316 HAVAIAYGATKDPA
-330 YLSIADWQGRTVLT
+330 FLSIAGWQGHTVLT
-344 PAGQALAADLA
+344 PAGETVATELA
-355 AGKAKPWTFASRL
+355 AGKQKPWPFASRL
-368 LSDGPEGKDGA
+368 LGDGPDGKQGA
-379 LVLLRTRA
+379 LVLLRSKA
-387 DPTGPLLVAK
+387 DASGPLLVAK

-441 YLPENDSWASATIA
+441 YLPENDSWASATVA

-461 DEQSHFAGD
+461 DEQSHFASD
-470 WKAGEKAG
+470 WKAGEEVP
-478 TRQLAVAL
+478 TRQLAAAL
-486 DGPTRYSIGEIDGAY
+486 DGPTRYSIAEIAGAY
-501 KDVRI
+501 KDVTF
-506 RRALLLVEVEG
+506 RRALLMLEVDG
-517 LANPLVLDLLRA
+517 LANPLILDILRG

-573 WVDGEGARDGKARL
+573 WVDGEGTKAGTARL

-599 MLAPAGARFIV
+599 MAPPAGTRFIV
-610 AESGAN
+610 TESGAN
-616 DPEFNLRREP
+616 DPEFNLRRES

-635 ADATFVSLLE
+635 ADTTFVSLLE
-645 PHGSYDA
+645 PHGEYDA
-652 SAETVVASSA
+652 SAETTVASSA
-662 RVSALEHRR
+662 RVTALEHRR
-671 EKGVDLVQVTLVD
+671 EGDAALVLITLIDGSRIAVVVADDVAAAAKHSVTVD
-684 GRRVAIAVADDMAA
+684 GRA
-698 DAKHGI
+698 
-704 AVDGRTLAWTGPV
+704 LAWTGPV
-717 GRLDLA
+717 SRFDLA

>member
-1 MIVTATGTRTIAIL
+1 MTRTLALL
-15 LAAAAPWAAMPAAA
+15 LAAATLHTIPAN
-29 AQTPPTASAQ
+29 AQTPPAAAPQ
-39 AFAPLF
+39 AYSPLF

-52 RRDVEASIRAG
+52 RRDVEASIKAG
-63 VNVPVPR
+63 INVPVPK
-70 DPGGGVTHEQHKRN
+70 DPGGGFTHEQHKRN

-95 RLTGEARYRDHV
+95 RMTGDTRYRDHV
-107 RDLLLAYADLYP
+107 RDMLLAYADLYP

-124 PAAANQ
+124 PAKANQ
-130 VPGRLFWQSL
+130 TAGRLFWQSL

-155 IRDALSA
+155 IRASLSA
-162 ADRRRIDDRVIRPMA
+162 ADRQRIDDRVIRPMA
-177 RFLSDGSPEVIDR
+177 HFLSDGSPEVIDR

-252 YALQPFVVFA
+252 YALQPFVVLA
-262 AAIAANDPGR
+262 AAIAANDPDR
-272 QIFDYRDGIVL
+272 RIFEYRDGIVL
-283 KAVRTAID
+283 KAIRTAID
-291 LTHDGLFLPIN
+291 VTHDGFFLPIN

-316 HAVAIAYAATKDPA
+316 HAVAIAYGATKDPA
-330 YLSIADWQGRTVLT
+330 FLSIAEWQGRTVLT
-344 PAGQALAADLA
+344 PAGQAMAADLA
-355 AGKAKPWTFASRL
+355 AGKAKPWPFGSRL
-368 LSDGPEGKDGA
+368 LSDGPDGKQGA
-379 LVLLRTRA
+379 LVLLRTKP
-387 DPTGPLLVAK
+387 DPSGPLLVAK
-397 NSVQGMG
+397 NTVQGMG

-410 LNWLYYDETGAVVTD
+410 LGWLYYDETGAVVTD

-433 VEAKRGGR
+433 VEAKQGGR

-455 HNTLVV
+455 HNTLIV
-461 DEQSHFAGD
+461 DEQSHFGGD

-478 TRQLAVAL
+478 TRQLAASL
-486 DGPTRYSIGEIDGAY
+486 DGPTRYAIGAIDSAY
-501 KDVRI
+501 KDVAF
-506 RRALLLVEVEG
+506 RRALLLVEVGG
-517 LANPLVLDLLRA
+517 LANPLVLDILHP
-529 TGGGRHRYDLPLHFS
+529 TGSGRHRYDLPLHFS

-552 AFDRKL
+552 AFERKL
-558 AERPVLGKANGYQHL
+558 AERPVLGTANGYQHL
-573 WVDGEGARDGKARL
+573 WVDGEGSKAGKARL

-599 MLAPAGARFIV
+599 MLPPAGARFIV

-616 DPEFNLRREP
+616 DPDFNLRREP
-626 ALIQRVDGA
+626 VVIQRVDGA
-635 ADATFVSLLE
+635 GDATFVSLLE
-645 PHGSYDA
+645 PHGAYDA

-662 RVSALEHRR
+662 RVTGLEHRR
-671 EKGVDLVQVTLVD
+671 EAGADVVLVTLVD
-684 GRRVAIAVADDMAA
+684 GRRIAIAVADDVAA
-698 DAKHGI
+698 GAKHSVTI
-704 AVDGRTLAWTGPV
+704 DGCTLAWTGPV

-723 RTGAKK
+723 KTGAKQ

>member
-1 MIVTATGTRTIAIL
+1 MTRTLALL
-15 LAAAAPWAAMPAAA
+15 LAAATLHAIPAQ
-29 AQTPPTASAQ
+29 AQTPPAAVPQ
-39 AFAPLF
+39 AYAPLF

-52 RRDVEASIRAG
+52 RRDVDASIAAG
-63 VNVPVPR
+63 INVPVPK
-70 DPGGGVTHEQHKRN
+70 DPGGGFTHEQHKRN

-107 RDLLLAYADLYP
+107 RAMLLAYADLYP

-124 PAAANQ
+124 PAKANQ
-130 VPGRLFWQSL
+130 SAGRLFWQSL

-155 IRDALSA
+155 IRASLSA
-162 ADRRRIDDRVIRPMA
+162 ADRQRIDDRVIRPMA
-177 RFLSDGSPEVIDR
+177 HFLSDGSPEVIDR

-262 AAIAANDPGR
+262 AAIAANDPDR
-272 QIFDYRDGIVL
+272 RIFEYRGGIVL
-283 KAVRTAID
+283 KAIRTAID
-291 LTHDGLFLPIN
+291 VTHDGYFLPIN

-316 HAVAIAYAATKDPA
+316 HAVAIAYGATKDPA
-330 YLSIADWQGRTVLT
+330 FLSIADWQGRTVLT
-344 PAGQALAADLA
+344 PAGQAMAADLA
-355 AGKAKPWTFASRL
+355 AGKAQPWPFGSRL
-368 LSDGPEGKDGA
+368 LSDGPDGKQGA
-379 LVLLRTRA
+379 LVLLRTKP
-387 DPTGPLLVAK
+387 DPSGPLLVAK
-397 NSVQGMG
+397 NTVQGMG

-410 LNWLYYDETGAVVTD
+410 LGWLYYDETGAVVTD

-433 VEAKRGGR
+433 VEAKQGGR

-461 DEQSHFAGD
+461 DEQSHFGGD
-470 WKAGEKAG
+470 WKAGEKVG
-478 TRQLAVAL
+478 TRQLAASL
-486 DGPTRYSIGEIDGAY
+486 DGPTRYAIGAIDGAY
-501 KDVRI
+501 KDVAF
-506 RRALLLVEVEG
+506 RRALLLVEVDG
-517 LANPLVLDLLRA
+517 LANPLVLDILHP
-529 TGGGRHRYDLPLHFS
+529 TGSGRHRYDLPLHFS

-552 AFDRKL
+552 AFARKL
-558 AERPVLGKANGYQHL
+558 AERPVLGQANGYQHL
-573 WVDGEGARDGKARL
+573 WVDGEGSKAGKARL

-599 MLAPAGARFIV
+599 MLPPAGARFIV

-616 DPEFNLRREP
+616 DPDFNLRREP
-626 ALIQRVDGA
+626 VVIQRVDGA
-635 ADATFVSLLE
+635 GDATFVSLLE
-645 PHGSYDA
+645 PHGAYDA

-662 RVSALEHRR
+662 RVTGLEHRR
-671 EKGVDLVQVTLVD
+671 EGDIDIILVTLVD
-684 GRRVAIAVADDMAA
+684 GRRIAIAVADDVTAT
-698 DAKHGI
+698 AKHSVGI
-704 AVDGRTLAWTGPV
+704 DGQTLAWTGPV

-723 RTGAKK
+723 KTGAKK

>member
-1 MIVTATGTRTIAIL
+1 MTRTIAIL
-15 LAAAAPWAAMPAAA
+15 LAAAALPAVPAA
-29 AQTPPTASAQ
+29 AQTPPAASAQ

-45 AGEVERA
+45 AAEVDRA
-52 RRDVEASIRAG
+52 RRDVDASIKAG
-63 VNVPVPR
+63 INVPVPK
-70 DPGGGVTHEQHKRN
+70 DPGGGFTHEQHKRN
-84 YRVIFEGGQLF
+84 YRTIFEGGQLF

-119 GLGPH
+119 KLGPH
-124 PAAANQ
+124 PAASNQ

-155 IRDALSA
+155 IRDALSP
-162 ADRRRIDDRVIRPMA
+162 ADRKRIDDQVIRPMA
-177 RFLSDGSPEVIDR
+177 RFLSDGSPEVINR

-252 YALQPFVVFA
+252 YALQPFIVFT
-262 AAIAANDPGR
+262 AAIAANDPDR
-272 QIFDYRDGIVL
+272 KIFEYRDGIVL
-283 KAVRTAID
+283 KAIRTAID
-291 LTHDGLFLPIN
+291 VTHDGFFLPIN

-316 HAVAIAYAATKDPA
+316 HAVAIAYGATKDPA
-330 YLSIADWQGRTVLT
+330 FLSIADWQGRTVLT
-344 PAGQALAADLA
+344 PAGQAMAADLA
-355 AGKAKPWTFASRL
+355 AGKAKPWPFGSRL
-368 LSDGPEGKDGA
+368 LSDGPEGKGGA
-379 LVLLRTRA
+379 LVLLRTKA
-387 DPTGPLLVAK
+387 DATGPLLVAK
-397 NSVQGMG
+397 NTVQGMG

-410 LNWLYYDETGAVVTD
+410 LGWLYYDETGAVVTD

-470 WKAGEKAG
+470 WKAGEKSG
-478 TRQLAVAL
+478 TRQLAASL
-486 DGPTRYSIGEIDGAY
+486 EGPTRYAIGEIDSAY
-501 KDVRI
+501 EDVKI
-506 RRALLLVEVEG
+506 RRALLLVEVDG
-517 LANPLVLDLLRA
+517 LANPLALDILRG
-529 TGGGRHRYDLPLHFS
+529 TGSGRHRYDLPLHFS

-552 AFDRKL
+552 ALDRKL

-573 WVDGEGARDGKARL
+573 WVDGEGAKAGKARL
-587 TWMQGSRFYSYH
+587 TWRQGSRFYSYH
-599 MLAPAGARFIV
+599 MAPPAGARFIV

-635 ADATFVSLLE
+635 EDATFVGLLE
-645 PHGSYDA
+645 PHGAYDA
-652 SAETVVASSA
+652 SAETVVASSS
-662 RVSALEHRR
+662 RVTGLDHRR
-671 EKGVDLVQVTLVD
+671 AKGVDLVVVTLVD
-684 GRRVAIAVADDMAA
+684 GRRIAVAVANDVAP
-698 DAKHGI
+698 DARHSVT
-704 AVDGRTLAWTGPV
+704 VDGSTLAWTGPV

-723 RTGAKK
+723 KTGAKK

>member
-1 MIVTATGTRTIAIL
+1 MTRTLALL
-15 LAAAAPWAAMPAAA
+15 LAAATLAPAAA
-29 AQTPPTASAQ
+29 QAQTPPAASPQ
-39 AFAPLF
+39 AYAPLF

-52 RRDVEASIRAG
+52 RRDVDASIAAG
-63 VNVPVPR
+63 INVPVPK
-70 DPGGGVTHEQHKRN
+70 DPGGGFTHEQHKRN

-107 RDLLLAYADLYP
+107 RAMLLAYADLYP

-124 PAAANQ
+124 PAKANQ
-130 VPGRLFWQSL
+130 SAGRLFWQSL

-155 IRDALSA
+155 IRASLSA
-162 ADRRRIDDRVIRPMA
+162 SDRQRIDDKVIRPMA
-177 RFLSDGSPEVIDR
+177 HFLSDGSPEVIDR

-262 AAIAANDPGR
+262 AAIAANEPER
-272 QIFDYRDGIVL
+272 RIFEYRGGIVL
-283 KAVRTAID
+283 KAIRTAID
-291 LTHDGLFLPIN
+291 VTHDGTFLPIN

-316 HAVAIAYAATKDPA
+316 HAVAIAYGATKDPSF
-330 YLSIADWQGRTVLT
+330 LSIADWQGRTVLT
-344 PAGQALAADLA
+344 PAGQAMAADLA
-355 AGKAKPWTFASRL
+355 AGKAQPWPFASRL
-368 LSDGPEGKDGA
+368 LSDGPDGRQGA
-379 LVLLRTRA
+379 LVLLRTKP
-387 DPTGPLLVAK
+387 DPSGPLLVAK
-397 NSVQGMG
+397 NTVQGMG

-410 LNWLYYDETGAVVTD
+410 LGWLYYDETGAVVTD

-433 VEAKRGGR
+433 VEAKQGGR

-461 DEQSHFAGD
+461 DEQSHFGGD
-470 WKAGEKAG
+470 WKVGEKVG
-478 TRQLAVAL
+478 TRQLAASL
-486 DGPTRYSIGEIDGAY
+486 DGPTRYAIGEIDGAY
-501 KDVRI
+501 KDVAF
-506 RRALLLVEVEG
+506 RRALLLVEVDG
-517 LANPLVLDLLRA
+517 LANPLILDILHP
-529 TGGGRHRYDLPLHFS
+529 TGSGRHRYDLPLHFS

-558 AERPVLGKANGYQHL
+558 AERPVLGAANGYQHL
-573 WVDGEGARDGKARL
+573 WVDGEGSKAGKARL

-599 MLAPAGARFIV
+599 MLPPAGARLIV

-616 DPEFNLRREP
+616 DPDFNLRREP
-626 ALIQRVDGA
+626 VVIQRVDGA
-635 ADATFVSLLE
+635 GDATFVSLLE
-645 PHGSYDA
+645 PHGAYDA

-662 RVSALEHRR
+662 RVTGLEHRR
-671 EKGVDLVQVTLVD
+671 EAGADVVLVTLVD
-684 GRRVAIAVADDMAA
+684 GRRIAIAVADDVTAGT
-698 DAKHGI
+698 KHSVTI
-704 AVDGRTLAWTGPV
+704 DGRTLAWTGPV

-723 RTGAKK
+723 KTGAKK

>member
-1 MIVTATGTRTIAIL
+1 MTRTLALL
-15 LAAAAPWAAMPAAA
+15 LAAATLPASPAAA
-29 AQTPPTASAQ
+29 QAPPAASPQ
-39 AFAPLF
+39 AYAPLF
-45 AGEVERA
+45 AGEVDRA
-52 RRDVEASIRAG
+52 RRDVEASIKSG
-63 VNVPVPR
+63 VNVPVPK
-70 DPGGGVTHEQHKRN
+70 DPGGGFTHEQHKRN

-95 RLTGEARYRDHV
+95 RLTGDARYRDHV

-119 GLGPH
+119 KLGPH
-124 PAAANQ
+124 PAASNQ

-162 ADRRRIDDRVIRPMA
+162 ADRKRIDDNVIRPMA

-262 AAIAANDPGR
+262 EAIARNDPNR
-272 QIFDYRDGIVL
+272 KIFEYRDGIVL
-283 KAVRTAID
+283 KAIRTAID
-291 LTHDGLFLPIN
+291 ITHDGYFLPIN

-316 HAVAIAYAATKDPA
+316 HAVAIAYGATRDPTF
-330 YLSIADWQGRTVLT
+330 LSIADWQGRTVLT
-344 PAGQALAADLA
+344 PAGQAMAADLA
-355 AGKAKPWTFASRL
+355 AGRAKPWRFGSRL
-368 LSDGPEGKDGA
+368 LSDGPDGQSGA
-379 LVLLRTRA
+379 LVLLRTKA

-397 NSVQGMG
+397 NTVQGMG

-410 LNWLYYDETGAVVTD
+410 LGWLYYDETGAVVTD

-433 VEAKRGGR
+433 VEAKQGGR

-461 DEQSHFAGD
+461 DEQSHFGGD
-470 WKAGEKAG
+470 WKAGEKFG
-478 TRQLAVAL
+478 TRQLAASL
-486 DGPTRYSIGEIDGAY
+486 DGPTRYAIGEIDHAY
-501 KDVRI
+501 KGVQI
-506 RRALLLVEVEG
+506 RRALLLAEVEG
-517 LANPLVLDLLRA
+517 LANPLTLDILHG
-529 TGGGRHRYDLPLHFS
+529 TGSGRHRYDLPLHFS

-552 AFDRKL
+552 AFERKL
-558 AERPVLGKANGYQHL
+558 AERPVLGQANGYQHL
-573 WVDGEGARDGKARL
+573 WVDGEGSKADKARL

-599 MLAPAGARFIV
+599 MLPPAGARFIV

-616 DPEFNLRREP
+616 DPDFNLRREP
-626 ALIQRVDGA
+626 VVIQRLDGA
-635 ADATFVSLLE
+635 GDATFVSLLE
-645 PHGSYDA
+645 PHGAYDA
-652 SAETVVASSA
+652 SAETVIASSA
-662 RVSALEHRR
+662 RVAGLEHRR
-671 EKGVDLVQVTLVD
+671 EKGVDLVLVTLVD
-684 GRRVAIAVADDMAA
+684 GRRIALAVADDVAA
-698 DAKHGI
+698 DAKHS
-704 AVDGRTLAWTGPV
+704 VSVEGRTLVWTGPV

-723 RTGAKK
+723 KTGAKK

>member
-1 MIVTATGTRTIAIL
+1 MNRTIALL
-15 LAAAAPWAAMPAAA
+15 LAAALPVLPVS
-29 AQTPPTASAQ
+29 AQTPPAASAQ

-45 AGEVERA
+45 AAEIERA
-52 RRDVEASIRAG
+52 KTGVEASIRAG
-63 VNVPVPR
+63 INVPVPK
-70 DPGGGVTHEQHKRN
+70 DPGGGFTHEQHKRN
-84 YRVIFEGGQLF
+84 YRTIFEGGQLY
-95 RLTGEARYRDHV
+95 RLTGDARYRDHV

-119 GLGPH
+119 KLGPH
-124 PAAANQ
+124 PAASNQ

-155 IRDALSA
+155 IRDALPA
-162 ADRRRIDDRVIRPMA
+162 ADRKRIDDRVIRPMA
-177 RFLSDGSPEVIDR
+177 HFLSDGSPEVINR

-262 AAIAANDPGR
+262 AAIAANDPDR
-272 QIFDYRDGIVL
+272 KIFAYRDGIVL
-283 KAVRTAID
+283 KAIRTAID
-291 LTHDGLFLPIN
+291 VTHDGYFLPIN

-316 HAVAIAYAATKDPA
+316 HAVAIAYGATKDA
-330 YLSIADWQGRTVLT
+330 TFLSIADWQGRTVLT
-344 PAGQALAADLA
+344 PAGQAMAADLA
-355 AGKAKPWTFASRL
+355 AGKAKPWPFGSRL

-379 LVLLRTRA
+379 LVLLRTKP

-397 NSVQGMG
+397 NTVQGMG

-410 LNWLYYDETGAVVTD
+410 LGWLYYDETGAVVTD

-470 WKAGEKAG
+470 WKAGEKSG
-478 TRQLAVAL
+478 TRQLAASL
-486 DGPTRYSIGEIDGAY
+486 EGPTRYAIGEIDSAY
-501 KDVRI
+501 KDVKI

-517 LANPLVLDLLRA
+517 LANPLTLDILHG
-529 TGGGRHRYDLPLHFS
+529 TGSGRHRFDLPLHFS

-573 WVDGEGARDGKARL
+573 WVDGEGAKSGKARL

-599 MLAPAGARFIV
+599 MLPPAGARFIV

-626 ALIQRVDGA
+626 AVIQRIDGA
-635 ADATFVSLLE
+635 ADAAFVSLLE
-645 PHGSYDA
+645 PHGAYDA

-662 RVSALEHRR
+662 RVSALEHRK
-671 EKGVDLVQVTLVD
+671 EQGVDLVLITLVD
-684 GRRVAIAVADDMAA
+684 GRRIAIAVADDVTAT
-698 DAKHGI
+698 AKHSVT
-704 AVDGRTLAWTGPV
+704 VDGRTLAWTGAV

-723 RTGAKK
+723 KTGAKK

>member
-1 MIVTATGTRTIAIL
+1 MTRTLALL
-15 LAAAAPWAAMPAAA
+15 LAAAAATQSMTAP
-29 AQTPPTASAQ
+29 AQTSATVPQ
-39 AFAPLF
+39 PAYSPLF
-45 AGEVERA
+45 AAEIARA
-52 RRDVEASIRAG
+52 KSGVEASIRAG
-63 VNVPVPR
+63 VHVPVPK

-84 YRVIFEGGQLF
+84 YRTIFEGGQLY
-95 RLTGEARYRDHV
+95 RLTGDVRYRDHV

-119 GLGPH
+119 KLGPH

-145 LVNAVQGYAE
+145 LVNAAQGYGA
-155 IRDALSA
+155 IRDTLPA
-162 ADRRRIDDRVIRPMA
+162 ADRTRIDDNMIRPMA
-177 RFLSDGSPEVIDR
+177 RFLSDGSPEVINR

-262 AAIAANDPGR
+262 AAIAAHDPDR
-272 QIFDYRDGIVL
+272 KIFEYRDGIVL
-283 KAVRTAID
+283 KAVRTAIEV
-291 LTHDGLFLPIN
+291 THDGNFLPLN

-330 YLSIADWQGRTVLT
+330 FLSIADWQGRTVLT
-344 PAGQALAADLA
+344 PAGQAMASDLA
-355 AGKAKPWTFASRL
+355 AGKQKPWPFASRL
-368 LSDGPEGKDGA
+368 LGDGPDGEQGA
-379 LVLLRTRA
+379 LVLLRTKP

-410 LNWLYYDETGAVVTD
+410 LGWLYYDETGAVVTD

-441 YLPENDSWASATIA
+441 YLPENDSWASATVA

-461 DEQSHFAGD
+461 DEQSHFAGN
-470 WKAGEKAG
+470 WKTGEKYP
-478 TRQLAVAL
+478 TQQLATAL
-486 DGPTRYSIGEIDGAY
+486 DGPTRYSIAEIGTAY
-501 KDVRI
+501 KDVRF
-506 RRALLLVEVEG
+506 RRALLLLDVPG
-517 LANPLVLDLLRA
+517 LANPLTLDLLRA
-529 TGGGRHRYDLPLHFS
+529 SSGTKHRYDLPLHFS
-544 GHIIDSDI
+544 GHIIDNDI
-552 AFDRKL
+552 AFTRNL

-573 WVDGEGARDGKARL
+573 WVDGEGTKAGKARL

-599 MLAPAGARFIV
+599 MLPPAGARFIV

-626 ALIQRVDGA
+626 ALIQRLDGA
-635 ADATFVSLLE
+635 ADAAFVSLLE
-645 PHGSYDA
+645 PHGEYDA
-652 SAETVVASSA
+652 SSEAVVASSA
-662 RVSALEHRR
+662 RVTALEHHR
-671 EKGVDLVQVTLVD
+671 EGAADLILVTLVD
-684 GRRVAIAVADDMAA
+684 GRRFAVAVADDVAA
-698 DAKHGI
+698 GIKHSVT
-704 AVDGRTLAWTGPV
+704 VDGRALAWTGPV
-717 GRLDLA
+717 GRFDLA
-723 RTGAKK
+723 KTGAKK

>member
-1 MIVTATGTRTIAIL
+1 MTRTLALL
-15 LAAAAPWAAMPAAA
+15 LAAGTATLAMPAP
-29 AQTPPTASAQ
+29 AQIPATALRPAY
-39 AFAPLF
+39 APLF
-45 AGEVERA
+45 AAEMERA
-52 RRDVEASIRAG
+52 KADVEASIRAG
-63 VNVPVPR
+63 VHVPVPR

-84 YRVIFEGGQLF
+84 YRTIFEGGQLY
-95 RLTGEARYRDHV
+95 RLTGDVRYRDHV

-119 GLGPH
+119 KLGPH

-130 VPGRLFWQSL
+130 IPGRLFWQSL

-145 LVNAVQGYAE
+145 LVNAAQGYGA
-155 IRDALSA
+155 IRDALSP
-162 ADRRRIDDRVIRPMA
+162 ADRARIDDNVIRPMA
-177 RFLSDGSPEVIDR
+177 RFLSDGSPEVINR

-262 AAIAANDPGR
+262 AAIAANDPER
-272 QIFDYRDGIVL
+272 KIFEYRDGIVL
-283 KAVRTAID
+283 KAIRTAID
-291 LTHDGLFLPIN
+291 VTHDGNFLPLN

-316 HAVAIAYAATKDPA
+316 HAVAIAYGATKDPA
-330 YLSIADWQGRTVLT
+330 FLSIADWQGHTVLT
-344 PAGQALAADLA
+344 PAGQAMASDLA
-355 AGKAKPWTFASRL
+355 AGKAKPWPFASRL
-368 LSDGPEGKDGA
+368 LGDGPDGKQGA
-379 LVLLRTRA
+379 LVLLRTKP

-410 LNWLYYDETGAVVTD
+410 LGWLYYDETGAVVTD

-441 YLPENDSWASATIA
+441 YLPENDSWASATVA

-461 DEQSHFAGD
+461 DEQNHFAGD
-470 WKAGEKAG
+470 WKVGENFP
-478 TRQLAVAL
+478 TQQLATAL
-486 DGPTRYSIGEIDGAY
+486 DGPTRYSIAEIGTAY
-501 KDVRI
+501 KDVRF
-506 RRALLLVEVEG
+506 RRALLLLDVPG
-517 LANPLVLDLLRA
+517 LANPLTLDLLRA
-529 TGGGRHRYDLPLHFS
+529 SSGSKHRYDLPLHFS

-552 AFDRKL
+552 AFARNL
-558 AERPVLGKANGYQHL
+558 AERPALGKANGYQHL
-573 WVDGEGARDGKARL
+573 WVDGEGTKAGKARL

-599 MLAPAGARFIV
+599 MAPPAGARFIV

-635 ADATFVSLLE
+635 SDATFVSLLE
-645 PHGSYDA
+645 PHGEYDA
-652 SAETVVASSA
+652 SSEAVVASSA
-662 RVSALEHRR
+662 RVTALEHRR
-671 EKGVDLVQVTLVD
+671 EGAADLILVTLID
-684 GRRVAIAVADDMAA
+684 GRRFAVAVADDVAA
-698 DAKHGI
+698 GTKHSVT
-704 AVDGRTLAWTGPV
+704 VDGRPLAWTGPV
-717 GRLDLA
+717 GRFDLA
-723 RTGAKK
+723 KTGAKK

>member
-1 MIVTATGTRTIAIL
+1 MTRTLALL
-15 LAAAAPWAAMPAAA
+15 LAAATLAPTAAQ
-29 AQTPPTASAQ
+29 AQTPPAASSQ
-39 AFAPLF
+39 AYAPLF

-52 RRDVEASIRAG
+52 RRDVDASIAAG
-63 VNVPVPR
+63 INVPVPK
-70 DPGGGVTHEQHKRN
+70 DPGGGFTHEQHKRN
-84 YRVIFEGGQLF
+84 YRVIFEGGLLF

-107 RDLLLAYADLYP
+107 RAMLLAYADLYP

-124 PAAANQ
+124 PARANQ
-130 VPGRLFWQSL
+130 TAGRLFWQSL

-155 IRDALSA
+155 IRASLSA
-162 ADRRRIDDRVIRPMA
+162 SDRQRIDDKVIRPMA
-177 RFLSDGSPEVIDR
+177 HFLSDGSPEVIDR

-262 AAIAANDPGR
+262 AAIAANDPER
-272 QIFDYRDGIVL
+272 RIFEYRGGIVL
-283 KAVRTAID
+283 KAIRTAID
-291 LTHDGLFLPIN
+291 VTHDGTFLPIN

-316 HAVAIAYAATKDPA
+316 HAVAIAYGATKDPSF
-330 YLSIADWQGRTVLT
+330 LSIADWQGRTVLT
-344 PAGQALAADLA
+344 PAGQAMAADLA
-355 AGKAKPWTFASRL
+355 AGKAQPWPFASRL
-368 LSDGPEGKDGA
+368 LSDGPDGRQGA
-379 LVLLRTRA
+379 LVLLRTKP
-387 DPTGPLLVAK
+387 DPSGPLLVAK
-397 NSVQGMG
+397 NTVQGMG

-410 LNWLYYDETGAVVTD
+410 LGWLYYDETGAVVTD

-433 VEAKRGGR
+433 VEAKQGGR

-461 DEQSHFAGD
+461 DEQSHFGGD
-470 WKAGEKAG
+470 WKVGEKVG
-478 TRQLAVAL
+478 TRQLAASL
-486 DGPTRYSIGEIDGAY
+486 DGPTRYAIGEIDGAY
-501 KDVRI
+501 KDVAF
-506 RRALLLVEVEG
+506 RRALLLVEVDG
-517 LANPLVLDLLRA
+517 LANPLILDILHP
-529 TGGGRHRYDLPLHFS
+529 TGSGRHRYDLPLHFS

-558 AERPVLGKANGYQHL
+558 AERPVLGAANGYQHL
-573 WVDGEGARDGKARL
+573 WVDGEGSKAGKARL

-599 MLAPAGARFIV
+599 MLPPAGARFIV

-616 DPEFNLRREP
+616 DPDFNLRREP
-626 ALIQRVDGA
+626 VVIQRVDGA
-635 ADATFVSLLE
+635 GDATFVSLLE
-645 PHGSYDA
+645 PHGAYDA

-662 RVSALEHRR
+662 RVTGLEHRR
-671 EKGVDLVQVTLVD
+671 EAGADVVLVTLVD
-684 GRRVAIAVADDMAA
+684 GRRIAIAVADDVTAGT
-698 DAKHGI
+698 KHSVTI
-704 AVDGRTLAWTGPV
+704 DGRTLAWTGPV

-723 RTGAKK
+723 KTGAKK